1 MDQPSLPDKMIRF
14 HHVAR
19 YSALPKPTC
28 KLDPEADGVIAESD
42 LGFDRLAER
51 LSDLYLVNSD
61 NNQQGAVIHMDR
73 YFAPC
78 RHHTVVIAPPAWHK
92 DVITTMYEVL
102 QGLPGGWTFGIDATE
117 FPPGQAHIVVTQSG
131 DVYGW
136 SEFRARHTL
145 QSFGFGKCSPSLL
158 AWRLALGSLE
168 AVRRTWRVRRIRKV
182 FKNRARLDNP
192 R

>member
-1 MDQPSLPDKMIRF
+1 MRF
-14 HHVAR
+14 HQVAT

-28 KLDPEADGVIAESD
+28 KLDPAGEGVIAESD
-42 LGFDRLAER
+42 MGFDRLAER

-78 RHHTVVIAPPAWHK
+78 RHHTVVIDPPAWHK
-92 DVITTMYEVL
+92 DVIIVMHEVL
-102 QGLPGGWTFGIDATE
+102 QGLPKGWTFGIDATE

-145 QSFGFGKCSPSLL
+145 ESFGFKSGGPLFLASSLV
-158 AWRLALGSLE
+158 LGSVE
-168 AVRRTWRVRRIRKV
+168 AVRRAWRVRRIRNK
-182 FKNRARLDNP
+182 LQG
-192 R
+192 